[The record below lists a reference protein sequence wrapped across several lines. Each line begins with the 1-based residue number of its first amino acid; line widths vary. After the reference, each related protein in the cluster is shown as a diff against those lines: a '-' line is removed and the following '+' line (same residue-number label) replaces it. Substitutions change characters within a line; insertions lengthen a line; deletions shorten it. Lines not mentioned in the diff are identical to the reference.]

1 MKSILIT
8 NGVVI
13 TQNAKRDIIY
23 NGALLVENGKISRI
37 GATYDLSNIVVDEV
51 IDARGKIVLPGLVNA
66 HTHTAYY
73 MMRGL
78 GMDRDLLDWLK
89 DTMWPWLIGMDE
101 EDAYLTSLLGYI
113 ECLRSGTTS
122 LIDNQNFPFYNNVL
136 YDRAAQAAGLT
147 KLRITFAPGFSDI
160 QFASPP
166 DMVGPLDEIEVECR
180 RMLQT
185 WHGKGRIKVS
195 VSPINL
201 LFCSDESIKMAI
213 RLMKEFDV
221 LMHTH
226 VAESNR
232 EHENLK
238 KRFGMGY
245 IATFNDL
252 GALNESFHSVHS
264 VWISDDEIDLM
275 AKTGASAIYN
285 PTSNMMLS
293 SGIAPII
300 KMLDKKVNVALGT
313 DSPNNNNDMF
323 EAMKYAS
330 LLQKV
335 SSIDNPSS
343 ISASDALDMA
353 TINGARSL
361 RMEDMIGSLEVGKY
375 ADIILVDIRKVNT
388 TPLHDPISTLVYS
401 AKADNVTDVMVEG
414 EFLLKSGEVTFLNEQ
429 RLIEAVQ
436 SRADSLREKIQKKKN
451 AKKRK

>member
-1 MKSILIT
+1 
-8 NGVVI
+8 
-13 TQNAKRDIIY
+13 
-23 NGALLVENGKISRI
+23 
-37 GATYDLSNIVVDEV
+37 
-51 IDARGKIVLPGLVNA
+51 
-66 HTHTAYY
+66 
-73 MMRGL
+73 
-78 GMDRDLLDWLK
+78 
-89 DTMWPWLIGMDE
+89 
-101 EDAYLTSLLGYI
+101 
-113 ECLRSGTTS
+113 
-122 LIDNQNFPFYNNVL
+122 
-136 YDRAAQAAGLT
+136 
-147 KLRITFAPGFSDI
+147 
-160 QFASPP
+160 
-166 DMVGPLDEIEVECR
+166 
-180 RMLQT
+180 
-185 WHGKGRIKVS
+185 
-195 VSPINL
+195 
-201 LFCSDESIKMAI
+201 
-213 RLMKEFDV
+213 MKEFDV

-275 AKTGASAIYN
+275 AKTGASVIHN

-335 SSIDNPSS
+335 SSIDNPLS
-343 ISASDALDMA
+343 ISAPDALDMA

-361 RMEDMIGSLEVGKY
+361 RMQDMIGSLEVGKY